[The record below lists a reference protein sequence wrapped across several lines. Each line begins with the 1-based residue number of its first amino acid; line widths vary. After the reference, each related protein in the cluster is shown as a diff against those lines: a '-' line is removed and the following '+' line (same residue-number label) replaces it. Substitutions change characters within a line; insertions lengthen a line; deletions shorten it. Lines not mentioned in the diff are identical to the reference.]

1 MPATED
7 LIYDT
12 IAKALLAG
20 RLASGAQLVEARLA
34 EIFGVSRE
42 RIRKVLHGLGH
53 ARLLELIPNRGAF
66 VASPTLDQ
74 AREIY
79 EARRIVEGGI
89 VGRLAGRLS
98 AAQMTALR
106 AHSARE
112 RQALRQ
118 GDRAVS
124 IRLSGEFHSLLAEC
138 AASPLVLRQL
148 QELVSRTSMLVAF
161 FEPATSSECACEEH
175 QAILGALAQGD
186 AGRAIKAM
194 HTHLSLIETRL
205 TPRASTAPA
214 LTSPEQELKR
224 AWAAAQRGQRRQL
237 RQSGK
242 SAARPSAGHTAT
254 PAPSQPRAGARTGAR
269 AGTAAGAAAAPG
281 LHLNSART
289 RK

>member
-1 MPATED
+1 MAATQD

-20 RLASGAQLVEARLA
+20 RLAPGAQLVEARLA

-89 VGRLAGRLS
+89 VGRLAGRLG

-118 GDRAVS
+118 GDRALS
-124 IRLSGEFHSLLAEC
+124 IRLSGEFHSLLAE
-138 AASPLVLRQL
+138 ATASPLVLRQL

-161 FEPATSSECACEEH
+161 FEPAASSECACEEH

-194 HTHLSLIETRL
+194 HAHLSLIETRL
-205 TPRASTAPA
+205 TPRASTPLLLAE
-214 LTSPEQELKR
+214 PEQELKR
-224 AWAAAQRGQRRQL
+224 AWAIAQRGQR
-237 RQSGK
+237 
-242 SAARPSAGHTAT
+242 SARN
-254 PAPSQPRAGARTGAR
+254 
-269 AGTAAGAAAAPG
+269 GAASTPG
-281 LHLNSART
+281 SISRSTRT